1 MNKQTIS
8 IPYTKHKSMKLTLKY
23 NDDIT
28 IKRIRSVFRRRIGH
42 SRITVRNGQAYT
54 MRYNPGRQPRTECQE
69 KSWSLF
75 KEANARVAADF
86 ANPTTKAQWI
96 SRQRQ
101 QSRYKTARGMAR
113 AYYMQVLKDHLSQQ
127 QQDTASS
134 NIAASTS
141 LHIHPDLFLK
151 TSPQQHHQQHPLISL
166 SDPQKISWRH
176 HRNVHWWRASL
187 HNIII

>member
-1 MNKQTIS
+1 
-8 IPYTKHKSMKLTLKY
+8 MKLTLKS
-23 NDDIT
+23 NDDLT
-28 IKRIRSVFRRRIGH
+28 IKRMRSIFRRRVCH
-42 SRITVRNGQAYT
+42 SRLTIRYGQAYT

-113 AYYMQVLKDHLSQQ
+113 AYYMQALKDRLSHQ
-127 QQDTASS
+127 QQDTASAS
-134 NIAASTS
+134 KAASSS
-141 LHIHPDLFLK
+141 LRIHSALFLNT
-151 TSPQQHHQQHPLISL
+151 TSRQHHQRRPLISKP
-166 SDPQKISWRH
+166 DIQQISWRH
-176 HRNVHWWRASL
+176 HRNIHWWRATL
-187 HNIII
+187 HDIII